1 MAQSNITSGFIDI
14 ATYDEIEKYK
24 FWLTKRSDEPR
35 DQRPENSTGI
45 IE

>member
-1 MAQSNITSGFIDI
+1 MTSEIGKITSWD
-14 ATYDEIEKYK
+14 DEIEKYK